1 MMVRKK
7 EYKKHDYLINTYGS
21 FAEARNDKDH
31 VDERRYSSILKMTA
45 GGTLVMGIWS
55 LIKCFM
61 GVLGD
66 VENELVAKEVP
77 VLIAIFG
84 SALLFAFF
92 FVIGIS
98 FRYII
103 WRGAR
108 REAESGRKRNGYI
121 VLAFFLLTYGVYAIV
136 SFIYRAAVKGT
147 DAQDVLKFVFDATSF
162 AILCELISSAFRL
175 RKVRDELKAS
185 GSGGEL

>member
-1 MMVRKK
+1 MKPDGSVFAKALAARVDHERFRGGQRIVRCFR
-7 EYKKHDYLINTYGS
+7 LR
-21 FAEARNDKDH
+21 AELEH
-31 VDERRYSSILKMTA
+31 VVNICLVRCGQRLVFRERLFVKIVRREV
-45 GGTLVMGIWS
+45 GGGYCALCGG
-55 LIKCFM
+55 KF
-61 GVLGD
+61 
-66 VENELVAKEVP
+66 P
-77 VLIAIFG
+77 
-84 SALLFAFF
+84 LLFAFF

-175 RKVRDELKAS
+175 RKVRDELKAL